1 MTGALALAAWG
12 ARAAASLRVVA
23 SSVPHAEILEFVA
36 HKLAPDLPVTLIET
50 CRDISPNALLR
61 DEDTDANPKFL
72 RFLEV
77 ASAKLPRFPDD
88 VTLAIFTGNDALET
102 GLVPAQDALALER
115 VECSPYAQTFS

>member
-1 MTGALALAAWG
+1 MAAGGAE
-12 ARAAASLRVVA
+12 AAAPLRVVA

-50 CRDISPNALLR
+50 SGDIRPNALLR